1 MRDLKLVLVCTV
13 LGLSSCASPP
23 PPKILIRTDGQHVTG
38 NAALEQQV
46 IIDKTVC
53 GGDAQ
58 KADLSAGTNY
68 YGGII
73 AHSIEN
79 NRRTQEAIGVF
90 EGCMASKGYV
100 MAPAD
105 QAQAMS
111 DSFAATARERQKLT
125 APAPTP
131 ATVSSR

>member
-1 MRDLKLVLVCTV
+1 MKKRMLALACTV

-23 PPKILIRTDGQHVTG
+23 PPRVLIRTDGQHVTG

-46 IIDKTVC
+46 LIDKTVC

-73 AHSIEN
+73 AHSIEE
-79 NRRTQEAIGVF
+79 NRRGQAAVGVF

-105 QAQAMS
+105 QAQAML
-111 DSFAATARERQKLT
+111 DSFAATARERQRL
-125 APAPTP
+125 AGSRP
-131 ATVSSR
+131 ATVAGK